1 MDEFFNFVLEQ
12 LEVNI
17 IKDPITSEVEF
28 EVYDKITGPDVKV
41 RDKNIMEAI
50 QKLFSKI
57 SDREE
62 ECCK

>member
-28 EVYDKITGPDVKV
+28 EVYDKMTGPDVKV
-41 RDKNIMEAI
+41 RGKNIIEAI

-57 SDREE
+57 SDQEE
-62 ECCK
+62 EG

>member
-28 EVYDKITGPDVKV
+28 EVYDKMTGPDVKV
-41 RDKNIMEAI
+41 RDKNLIEAI
-50 QKLFSKI
+50 QTLFSKI
-57 SDREE
+57 SDQEE
-62 ECCK
+62 EC

>member
-28 EVYDKITGPDVKV
+28 EVYDKMTGPDVKV
-41 RDKNIMEAI
+41 RDKNLIEAI

-57 SDREE
+57 LDQKE
-62 ECCK
+62 EC

>member
-57 SDREE
+57 SDQEE
-62 ECCK
+62 EC

>member
-28 EVYDKITGPDVKV
+28 EVYDKMTGQDVKV
-41 RDKNIMEAI
+41 RDKNMIEAI

-57 SDREE
+57 SDQEE
-62 ECCK
+62 ER

>member
-28 EVYDKITGPDVKV
+28 EVYDKMTGPDVKV
-41 RDKNIMEAI
+41 RDKNLIERFLT
-50 QKLFSKI
+50 KKKNVKI
-57 SDREE
+57 T
-62 ECCK
+62 

>member
-28 EVYDKITGPDVKV
+28 EVYDKMTGPNVKV
-41 RDKNIMEAI
+41 RDKNLIEAI
-50 QKLFSKI
+50 QTLFSKI
-57 SDREE
+57 SDQEE
-62 ECCK
+62 EC

>member
-28 EVYDKITGPDVKV
+28 EVYDKITGPELKV
-41 RDKNIMEAI
+41 RDKNLIEEI
-50 QKLFSKI
+50 HRLFSKI
-57 SDREE
+57 
-62 ECCK
+62 

>member
-41 RDKNIMEAI
+41 RDKNIIGAI

-57 SDREE
+57 SDQEE
-62 ECCK
+62 EC

>member
-41 RDKNIMEAI
+41 RDKNLIEAI
-50 QKLFSKI
+50 QTLFSKI
-57 SDREE
+57 SDQEE
-62 ECCK
+62 EC

>member
-1 MDEFFNFVLEQ
+1 MDEFFNFVLQQ

-41 RDKNIMEAI
+41 RDKNIIEAI

-57 SDREE
+57 SDKEE
-62 ECCK
+62 ERLK